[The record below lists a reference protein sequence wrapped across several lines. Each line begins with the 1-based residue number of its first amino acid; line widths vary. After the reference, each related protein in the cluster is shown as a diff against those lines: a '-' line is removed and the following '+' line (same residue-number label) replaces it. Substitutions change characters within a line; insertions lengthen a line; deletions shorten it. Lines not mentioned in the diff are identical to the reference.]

1 MARELQWS
9 ASGRTAHG
17 ARDDT
22 SGGCEA
28 FKDPETTSATDM
40 EVDTDTPLRA
50 KHSIPKHHSDDIV
63 YEAYGFSDDHKQ

>member
-1 MARELQWS
+1 VSYSGQLQVEQLTEPATIRAADAKRS
-9 ASGRTAHG
+9 KT
-17 ARDDT
+17 
-22 SGGCEA
+22 
-28 FKDPETTSATDM
+28 PETTSATDM